1 MGKMTD
7 QEAFRLIEKNL
18 QLLRESY
25 HWGKIEIE
33 VKDGRVSRIN
43 LTVPVKLKG
52 EDRETDRK

>member
-1 MGKMTD
+1 MTD